1 MSDMD
6 CLTFGRRHHGG
17 GGGGCEE
24 ERRDGRT
31 GDERQ
36 TKLTSITTSDEH
48 AKDDEGGAVGGG
60 AIPHLMADALV
71 VVLAGEI
78 DSTRPLHLNR
88 LTSTTLM
95 FRSTG

>member
-1 MSDMD
+1 MD
-6 CLTFGRRHHGG
+6 CLTFGRRHQG

-24 ERRDGRT
+24 GRWDGRE

-48 AKDDEGGAVGGG
+48 AKDDGGAVGG

-78 DSTRPLHLNR
+78 DSTTRPLHLNR

>member
-1 MSDMD
+1 MD
-6 CLTFGRRHHGG
+6 CLTFGRRHQGG
-17 GGGGCEE
+17 GGGKRV
-24 ERRDGRT
+24 RRRAQGRT
-31 GDERQ
+31 GGRRAANQINEHHDDERR
-36 TKLTSITTSDEH
+36 EH
-48 AKDDEGGAVGGG
+48 AKDDGGG

>member
-1 MSDMD
+1 M
-6 CLTFGRRHHGG
+6 
-17 GGGGCEE
+17 
-24 ERRDGRT
+24 DGRA

-48 AKDDEGGAVGGG
+48 AKDDGGAVGGG

-78 DSTRPLHLNR
+78 DSTKRPLHLNR

>member
-1 MSDMD
+1 MRRRAEGWTD
-6 CLTFGRRHHGG
+6 GRGAANQINEHHD
-17 GGGGCEE
+17 
-24 ERRDGRT
+24 ERR
-31 GDERQ
+31 
-36 TKLTSITTSDEH
+36 EH
-48 AKDDEGGAVGGG
+48 AKDDEGG

-71 VVLAGEI
+71 VVLGGEI

>member
-1 MSDMD
+1 MD
-6 CLTFGRRHHGG
+6 CLTFGRRHQ

-48 AKDDEGGAVGGG
+48 AKDDGGAVGG